1 MFRKRSRSV
10 ENETSCSITAESK
23 VFFAEKP
30 VGLGIADA
38 ALKGDTGLVFFA
50 SKLKIQIPSPANS
63 VTEESHLSP
72 FEFGIKTRNSNLSLF
87 SPCGN
92 NNDNNYNKSPDQ
104 LFLRCL
110 SAKDI
115 DQLSE
120 DYTCVI
126 SHGPNPKTI
135 HIFDDCVFENFGDS
149 FSLSCFACKKS
160 LCLDKDHSLI
170 YRGEKVFCCHECCN
184 QEMVVDQESSV

>member
-1 MFRKRSRSV
+1 MFKKRSRSV
-10 ENETSCSITAESK
+10 ENETNCSITAESK
-23 VFFAEKP
+23 LFFAEKP

-50 SKLKIQIPSPANS
+50 SKLKIQIPSPTNS
-63 VTEESHLSP
+63 LTEESHLSP
-72 FEFGIKTRNSNLSLF
+72 ILEFGIKTKNSNLSLF

-92 NNDNNYNKSPDQ
+92 NNNKSSNQ
-104 LFLRCL
+104 LFLRSL

-135 HIFDDCVFENFGDS
+135 HIFDDYVFENFGHNS
-149 FSLSCFACKKS
+149 FLPSCFACKKS

-170 YRGEKVFCCHECCN
+170 YRGEKVFFCHECCN
-184 QEMVVDQESSV
+184 QEMVLDQGSSV